1 MTKLQRVQL
10 SLVISGL
17 TGAYVAIH
25 AGMRVSEN
33 ILAIS
38 TTSCGIGML
47 VGSVAAL
54 KQRTWGVGL
63 VFAAAV
69 AFGSAAALRMGPP
82 IFYAFA
88 VAGALPWAL
97 CEKPFQ
103 RFDRGAA
110 LLYGC
115 IAVALGVGAAI
126 AWGVAAPTIWAFANR

>member
-47 VGSVAAL
+47 VGQGARSLELWTRDVA
-54 KQRTWGVGL
+54 
-63 VFAAAV
+63 
-69 AFGSAAALRMGPP
+69 P
-82 IFYAFA
+82 
-88 VAGALPWAL
+88 
-97 CEKPFQ
+97 E
-103 RFDRGAA
+103 FDR
-110 LLYGC
+110 
-115 IAVALGVGAAI
+115 AAI
-126 AWGVAAPTIWAFANR
+126 AEIMVRSLT